1 MQTYSHAIL
10 TAVLNR
16 PLKKWHKRN
25 PDRIPPVHTGALM
38 LGSILPDILLI
49 AISGVAIAVD
59 FASGI
64 FRDPR
69 FRDLE
74 PGTVAPPELLELS
87 MTMRLFDVW
96 FFENPWVIS
105 AQNIFHSPVILTVMI
120 ALGYR
125 MWRRGQKR
133 GAALFWL
140 ACAAMLH
147 SLIDIPLHTNDG
159 PLLLYPFNW
168 TWRYFSPISYWD
180 PNYYGREWSIF
191 EHGLD
196 VALLGWLG
204 WRWWKSRSNRE
215 NSLHRNS
222 DQDGRVPG

>member
-10 TAVLNR
+10 TAALNR
-16 PLKKWHKRN
+16 PLKRWRKRN
-25 PDRIPPVHTGALM
+25 PDRLPPVHSGALM
-38 LGSILPDILLI
+38 LGSILPDLLLI
-49 AISGVAIAVD
+49 AISGYAIAND
-59 FASGI
+59 FVRGV

-69 FRDLE
+69 FGE
-74 PGTVAPPELLELS
+74 IQAGSVTPPELLDLS

-96 FFENPWVIS
+96 FFENPWIIS
-105 AQNIFHSPVILTVMI
+105 AQNIFHSPIILTVMI
-120 ALGYR
+120 VAGYQL
-125 MWRRGQKR
+125 WKR
-133 GAALFWL
+133 GNQRGGALFWL

-191 EHGLD
+191 EHSLD
-196 VALLGWLG
+196 VVLLIWLG
-204 WRWWKSRSNRE
+204 WSNRGW
-215 NSLHRNS
+215 LKGWF
-222 DQDGRVPG
+222 GRKNKPIVEARGG